1 MEKNP
6 IRFTEISKEINN
18 EFSKLDKQSQEKI
31 IEELST
37 TLLNDADYETF
48 FKQLIDDFKKHDIDF
63 SEQISEQIQNVDQK
77 DRHAFYV
84 AIALQL
90 QTTFKRQ
97 NK

>member
-1 MEKNP
+1 MEKKP
-6 IRFTEISKEINN
+6 IRFTELSKEINS

-63 SEQISEQIQNVDQK
+63 SEQIQNVDQK

-90 QTTFKRQ
+90 QTTFKKQ

>member
-6 IRFTEISKEINN
+6 IRFTEISKEIND

-63 SEQISEQIQNVDQK
+63 SEQIQNVDQK

>member
-63 SEQISEQIQNVDQK
+63 SEQIQNVDQK

>member
-1 MEKNP
+1 MEKKP
-6 IRFTEISKEINN
+6 IRFTELSKEINS

-63 SEQISEQIQNVDQK
+63 SEQIQNVNQK

-90 QTTFKRQ
+90 QTTFKKQ

>member
-1 MEKNP
+1 MENKP
-6 IRFTEISKEINN
+6 IRFTELSKQINS
-18 EFSKLDKQSQEKI
+18 EFSKLDKESQTKI

-48 FKQLIDDFKKHDIDF
+48 FNQLIDDFQKHDIDF
-63 SEQISEQIQNVDQK
+63 SEQIQNVDQK

-97 NK
+97 NN

>member
-1 MEKNP
+1 MENKP
-6 IRFTEISKEINN
+6 IRFTELSKQINS
-18 EFSKLDKQSQEKI
+18 EFSKLDKESQTKI
-31 IEELST
+31 IEKLST

-48 FKQLIDDFKKHDIDF
+48 FKQLINDFKKHDIDF
-63 SEQISEQIQNVDQK
+63 SEQIQNVDQK

>member
-1 MEKNP
+1 MENKP
-6 IRFTEISKEINN
+6 IRFTELSKQINS
-18 EFSKLDKQSQEKI
+18 EFSKLDKESQTKI

-48 FKQLIDDFKKHDIDF
+48 FNQLIDDFQKHDIDF
-63 SEQISEQIQNVDQK
+63 SEQIQNVDQK

>member
-37 TLLNDADYETF
+37 NLLNDADYETF

-63 SEQISEQIQNVDQK
+63 SEQIQNVDQK

>member
-18 EFSKLDKQSQEKI
+18 EFSKLDKPSQEKI

-63 SEQISEQIQNVDQK
+63 SEQIQNVDQK

-90 QTTFKRQ
+90 QTTFKKQ

>member
-37 TLLNDADYETF
+37 NLLNDADYETF

-63 SEQISEQIQNVDQK
+63 SEQIQNVDQK

-90 QTTFKRQ
+90 QTTFKKQ

>member
-1 MEKNP
+1 MEKKP
-6 IRFTEISKEINN
+6 IRFTELSKEINS

-37 TLLNDADYETF
+37 NLLNDVDYETF
-48 FKQLIDDFKKHDIDF
+48 FKQLINDFKKYDIDF
-63 SEQISEQIQNVDQK
+63 SEQIQNVDQK

-90 QTTFKRQ
+90 QTTFKKQ

>member
-1 MEKNP
+1 MEKKP
-6 IRFTEISKEINN
+6 IRFTELSKEINN

-63 SEQISEQIQNVDQK
+63 SEQIQNVDQK

>member
-6 IRFTEISKEINN
+6 IRFTELSKEINS

-37 TLLNDADYETF
+37 TLLNDEDYETF

-63 SEQISEQIQNVDQK
+63 SEQIQNVDQK

-90 QTTFKRQ
+90 QTTFKKQ

>member
-1 MEKNP
+1 MGNKP
-6 IRFTEISKEINN
+6 IRFTELSKEINS

-37 TLLNDADYETF
+37 TLLNDVDYETF
-48 FKQLIDDFKKHDIDF
+48 FKQLIDDFKKHNIDF
-63 SEQISEQIQNVDQK
+63 SEQIQSVDQK

>member
-1 MEKNP
+1 MGNKP
-6 IRFTEISKEINN
+6 IRFTELSKEINS

-37 TLLNDADYETF
+37 TLLNDVDYETF
-48 FKQLIDDFKKHDIDF
+48 FKQLIDDFQKHDIDF
-63 SEQISEQIQNVDQK
+63 SEQIQNVDKK

>member
-1 MEKNP
+1 MENKP
-6 IRFTEISKEINN
+6 IRFTELSKQINS
-18 EFSKLDKQSQEKI
+18 EFSKLDKESQTKI
-31 IEELST
+31 IEKLST

-48 FKQLIDDFKKHDIDF
+48 FKQLINDFKKHDIDF
-63 SEQISEQIQNVDQK
+63 SEQIQNVDQK

-97 NK
+97 NN

>member
-1 MEKNP
+1 MENKP
-6 IRFTEISKEINN
+6 IRFTELSKQINS
-18 EFSKLDKQSQEKI
+18 EFSKLDKESQTKI

-48 FKQLIDDFKKHDIDF
+48 FNQLIDDFKKHDIDF
-63 SEQISEQIQNVDQK
+63 SEQIQNVDQK

>member
-1 MEKNP
+1 MEKKP
-6 IRFTEISKEINN
+6 IRFTELSKEINN

-31 IEELST
+31 IEELSK

-48 FKQLIDDFKKHDIDF
+48 FKQLIKDFQKHDIDF
-63 SEQISEQIQNVDQK
+63 SEQIQNVDQK